1 MIKVLFLVMYSGEG
15 DYDKCIESA
24 KAQKGIDASFYI
36 VENEPMK
43 EAHYSIYSYWN
54 EHCEEF
60 DMFVKLDADC
70 VLSSNTKVI
79 DVWNAIQN
87 TNIACIFVWNKDFVR
102 NTSIPA
108 LVFGNKHC
116 TFNLDNV
123 VAKAQFDTG
132 VYNIKDG
139 WTRDNSDLGRKK
151 LYPAAL
157 HGFYANPKHMFGQG
171 VKRRIRGQHDVHAQ
185 VNAEFRKSPEILRFM
200 FLIGWVLGE
209 QILADDYNYTD
220 IKFIK
225 YFNRVSELVNDTTH
239 NFKITN
245 ILDKLHD

>member
-15 DYDKCIESA
+15 DYDRCIESA
-24 KAQKGIDASFYI
+24 KSQQNINATFYI
-36 VENEPMK
+36 VKNLPMK

-54 EHCEEF
+54 EHCEKF

-123 VAKAQFDTG
+123 IAKAQFDTG
-132 VYNIKDG
+132 IYNIKDG
-139 WTRDNSDLGRKK
+139 WKFDNSDLGRIK
-151 LYPAAL
+151 LFPAAM
-157 HGFYANPKHMFGQG
+157 HGFYATPMHMFGQG
-171 VKRRIRGQHDVHAQ
+171 VKRRIRNQIDVYGLVA
-185 VNAEFRKSPEILRFM
+185 NEYSKNPEILRLM
-200 FLIGWVLGE
+200 FLIGWELGGN
-209 QILADDYNYTD
+209 ILANDYNYTD
-220 IKFIK
+220 DLFIFYYNKVMKIIEQTNSTKIK
-225 YFNRVSELVNDTTH
+225 E
-239 NFKITN
+239 
-245 ILDKLHD
+245 ILNQL